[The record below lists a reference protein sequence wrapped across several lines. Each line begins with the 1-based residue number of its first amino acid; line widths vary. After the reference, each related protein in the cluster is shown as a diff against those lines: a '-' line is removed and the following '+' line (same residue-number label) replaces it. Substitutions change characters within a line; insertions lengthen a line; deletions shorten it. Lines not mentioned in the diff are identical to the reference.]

1 LNIYQYELDKG
12 KLASDKIATNQVGKV
27 FFMHKKLFRFVFSII
42 VALSLL
48 FSTQSANSL
57 TCSQDVGTYRW
68 QDGCTQDNSVCGSIK
83 IKYGLAL
90 LSLIAHGVSVDIV
103 LVDTGKV
110 IAVAAAVGNTTKQP
124 IFILP
129 EQINLY
135 DVEVISRKLKLLD
148 SESLAKKKDKGDVS
162 EGDQI
167 ITAIDLVKSRVSV
180 DNGLSPF
187 RLPRIN
193 PSRNIIEDTDAK
205 VIREAALRGDSLPS
219 KKFVVGVV
227 FFESDK
233 KVNNLLLSIPIGGYV
248 FEFPFVRNL

>member
-1 LNIYQYELDKG
+1 MYR
-12 KLASDKIATNQVGKV
+12 
-27 FFMHKKLFRFVFSII
+27 KLFRLAISITI
-42 VALSLL
+42 VLSL
-48 FSTQSANSL
+48 SSATQSRNYRTSP
-57 TCSQDVGTYRW
+57 QEVGTYRW
-68 QDGCTQDNSVCGSIK
+68 QDGCTQDGTVCGSIK

-90 LSLIAHGVSVDIV
+90 LSLIAHGISVDIV

-110 IAVAAAVGNTTKQP
+110 IAVAAAVGNATKQP

-135 DVEVISRKLKLLD
+135 DVEVTPRKLKLLD
-148 SESLAKKKDKGDVS
+148 PELLAKKKDKDDVS

-167 ITAIDLVKSRVSV
+167 ITAIDLVKSRVSI
-180 DNGLSPF
+180 DNGLSSF
-187 RLPRIN
+187 KLPRIN

-219 KKFVVGVV
+219 KKFIVGVV